1 MASCNPKARP
11 EKNVPAHTEHSA
23 HDPTFT
29 VKMAKDPCD
38 ARAVV
43 DDTGMS
49 GVAALKWH
57 YNR

>member
-1 MASCNPKARP
+1 MFR
-11 EKNVPAHTEHSA
+11 AHTEHSA
-23 HDPTFT
+23 HDPTFP

-38 ARAVV
+38 PRAVV

-49 GVAALKWH
+49 GVAALTWH